1 MPFRVRH
8 SLRWSSPEMKAVIP
22 AQTMRGTNECIPLG
36 VPTDPLHRVPCPTP
50 EDFMRHAVV
59 LGSTGSGKS
68 NTASYLARELSRHA
82 SVVIIDWYGE
92 HVDEGDVVIDPAA
105 GDPVP
110 IPADRVSMLELLEE
124 VLDLSPPQSYV
135 LMKVLRNGI
144 GLDELVR
151 EVEYFTPEGR
161 WENESRLALIRRLS
175 PLAYSNIR
183 SVAGGWERAALSD
196 GLVLVL
202 DLSRVHPLSS
212 RRLVALSV
220 LRYLETVASPK
231 RKVFVIVEEAQ
242 NLVKANGLVARQ
254 VAEVRK
260 KGLGIVLVTQSPS
273 KLGEDILLNVN
284 VRIIHS
290 LRSWADIEVM
300 ARSSALG
307 NDAYRVLPKL
317 RVGEALVE
325 YHALSHPLLVRFP
338 KVLEPSERGEHRLND
353 AGVGKPVD
361 ADKALPLP
369 GKRH

>member
-1 MPFRVRH
+1 M
-8 SLRWSSPEMKAVIP
+8 RWNAPDMRAVIP
-22 AQTMRGTNECIPLG
+22 VQSTRRDGKCIPLG
-36 VPTDPLHRVPCPTP
+36 MPVDPLHHAPCPAP
-50 EDFMRHAVV
+50 EDFMRHAVI

-82 SVVIIDWYGE
+82 SVVVIDWYGE

-110 IPADRVSMLELLEE
+110 MPADKVSMLELLEE

-135 LMKVLRNGI
+135 LMKVLRDGV
-144 GLDELVR
+144 GLERLVK
-151 EVEYFTPEGR
+151 EVEYLTPEGR
-161 WENESRLALIRRLS
+161 WENESKLALIRRLS

-183 SVAGGWERAALSD
+183 SVADGWGDTTLGN
-196 GLVLVL
+196 GLVSVL
-202 DLSRVHPLSS
+202 DLSQIHPISS
-212 RRLVALSV
+212 RRLVALSM
-220 LRYLETVASPK
+220 LRYLETVASP
-231 RKVFVIVEEAQ
+231 RKEVFVIVEEAQ
-242 NLVKANGLVARQ
+242 NLVKVNGLVARQ

-273 KLGEDILLNVN
+273 RLGEEILLNTN

-307 NDAYRVLPKL
+307 NEAYRVLPKL

-325 YHALSHPLLVRFP
+325 YHALSRPLLVRFL
-338 KVLEPSERGEHRLND
+338 KVLELSEGGENGLDNAGIREPIDAYGALSLSGEH
-353 AGVGKPVD
+353 
-361 ADKALPLP
+361 
-369 GKRH
+369 H

>member
-8 SLRWSSPEMKAVIP
+8 SLRWNSSDMRVVIP
-22 AQTMRGTNECIPLG
+22 AQNIYRAGRCIPLG
-36 VPTDPLHRVPCPTP
+36 TPVDPLHHAPCSAPD
-50 EDFMRHAVV
+50 DFMRHAVI

-92 HVDEGDVVIDPAA
+92 HIDEGDVVIDPAA

-110 IPADRVSMLELLEE
+110 MPADRVSMLELLEE
-124 VLDLSPPQSYV
+124 VLDLSPSQSYV
-135 LMKVLRNGI
+135 LMKVLRDGI
-144 GLDELVR
+144 GLEELVK
-151 EVEYFTPEGR
+151 EVEYLTPEGR

-183 SVAGGWERAALSD
+183 SVAGGWGDTALGD
-196 GLVLVL
+196 KLVSVL
-202 DLSRVHPLSS
+202 DLSRVHPVSS
-212 RRLVALSV
+212 RRLVALSM
-220 LRYLETVASPK
+220 LRYLETVASPG
-231 RKVFVIVEEAQ
+231 RRVFVIVEEAQ
-242 NLVKANGLVARQ
+242 NLVKANGVVARQ

-273 KLGEDILLNVN
+273 RLGEDILLNIN

-307 NDAYRVLPKL
+307 SEAYRVLPKL

-325 YHALSHPLLVRFP
+325 YHALSRPLLVRFP
-338 KVLEPSERGEHRLND
+338 KVIEPGEGGEHRLDD
-353 AGVGKPVD
+353 AGIREPVD
-361 ADKALPLP
+361 AEEAPPLP
-369 GKRH
+369 GERH

>member
-1 MPFRVRH
+1 MPFRIKH
-8 SLRWSSPEMKAVIP
+8 GLRWSSPDIKAVIP
-22 AQTMRGTNECIPLG
+22 AQSMRGAGECVPLG
-36 VPTDPLHRVPCPTP
+36 TPVDPLHRVPCPTP

-68 NTASYLARELSRHA
+68 NTASYLARELSRYA

-92 HVDEGDVVIDPAA
+92 HVDEGDVIIDPAA

-110 IPADRVSMLELLEE
+110 MPADKVSILELLEE

-135 LMKVLRNGI
+135 LMKVLRDGI
-144 GLDELVR
+144 GLEELVK
-151 EVEYFTPEGR
+151 EVEYLTPEGR

-183 SVAGGWERAALSD
+183 SVTGDWANTALGN
-196 GLVLVL
+196 GLVSVL

-212 RRLVALSV
+212 RRLVALSM
-220 LRYLETVASPK
+220 LRYLETAASPR

-242 NLVKANGLVARQ
+242 NLVKVNGLIARQ

-273 KLGEDILLNVN
+273 KLGEDILLNIN
-284 VRIIHS
+284 VRIMHS

-307 NDAYRVLPKL
+307 SEAYRVLPKL

-325 YHALSHPLLVRFP
+325 YHTLPHPLLVRFP
-338 KVLEPSERGEHRLND
+338 KVLKLGEGGEHGLDDTRIRE
-353 AGVGKPVD
+353 PVD
-361 ADKALPLP
+361 AKEAFPLP
-369 GKRH
+369 GKYH

>member
-8 SLRWSSPEMKAVIP
+8 GLRWSSPDMRAVIP
-22 AQTMRGTNECIPLG
+22 AQDVHGAGECIPLG
-36 VPTDPLHRVPCPTP
+36 EPADPLHHAPCASP
-50 EDFMRHAVV
+50 EDFMRHAAI

-68 NTASYLARELSRHA
+68 NTASYLARELSRYA
-82 SVVIIDWYGE
+82 SVVVIDWYGE
-92 HVDEGDVVIDPAA
+92 HVGEGDVVVDPAS

-124 VLDLSPPQSYV
+124 VLDLSPPQSYL
-135 LMKVLRNGI
+135 LMKVLRDGM
-144 GLDELVR
+144 GLEELVR
-151 EVEYFTPEGR
+151 EVEYLTPEGR

-175 PLAYSNIR
+175 PLAYPRIR
-183 SVAGGWERAALSD
+183 SVPGGWGDIALAD
-196 GLVLVL
+196 GAVSVL

-212 RRLVALSV
+212 RRLVALSM
-220 LRYLETVASPK
+220 LRYLEGVASSR
-231 RKVFVIVEEAQ
+231 RKVFAIVEEAQ
-242 NLVKANGLVARQ
+242 NLVKVNGLVSRQ

-273 KLGEDILLNVN
+273 KLGEDILLNTN
-284 VRIIHS
+284 VRVIHS

-307 NDAYRVLPKL
+307 SEAYRVLPKL

-338 KVLEPSERGEHRLND
+338 KVLEPGKGGEHGHGYV
-353 AGVGKPVD
+353 GVGDPVD
-361 ADKALPLP
+361 ANGAAPLSSE
-369 GKRH
+369 RH